1 MASQRPFSKDQWR
14 GREREADRQCR
25 GMDGKTICR
34 DKHWHPTAADGGDCC
49 TACQDGVPTTPR
61 RVKGARQFKKM
72 SDGPF
77 LSGIPGLSFHTF
89 FLSPVWNPGTVI
101 SYVFPIACLESRD
114 CHFIAFSY
122 LLSGIPGLSFYTFFL
137 SPLSFF
143 CLVLHSLFLSL
154 SPSGLS
160 FVPLMIHS
168 LENIFKEK
176 SPKKFVKS

>member
-1 MASQRPFSKDQWR
+1 MVRPRHKILWPHKDR
-14 GREREADRQCR
+14 SPRTSGGEEKERRTEETMDRQCR

-89 FLSPVWNPGTVI
+89 FLSPVWNPGAVI
-101 SYVFPIACLESRD
+101 F
-114 CHFIAFSY
+114 
-122 LLSGIPGLSFYTFFL
+122 TFFL

-160 FVPLMIHS
+160 FVLLMIHS

-176 SPKKFVKS
+176 SPTFFVKS